1 MPPTC
6 RVCPREDRE
15 RIDAMLLRGVSTR
28 SIAKQCEANPPSAAA
43 VLRHKAHLSERI
55 AKAADASEV
64 AEGGRLLRKL
74 QRLEERAEGLLT
86 KAERKG
92 QLAAGASLIR
102 ELRELLRLFGEI
114 SGELKGGT
122 AVTVNLFQLPEWG
135 DVQRR
140 LLSAL
145 AAFPEAKAAAARAL
159 LPPAGNG
166 GEPDA

>member
-6 RVCPREDRE
+6 RVCPRPDRDS
-15 RIDAMLLRGVSTR
+15 IDRDL
-28 SIAKQCEANPPSAAA
+28 IAGRASRAIASQYGPSRQAL
-43 VLRHKAHLSERI
+43 LRHKRHVSERI

-114 SGELKGGT
+114 SGELKGGA

-159 LPPAGNG
+159 LPPARNG